1 MAKRKIEFTQGDVH
15 LAGFLFDNVTA
26 EPGRLERMG
35 SQRRWLV
42 IEPASGTP
50 DVSIE
55 VNVGDGD
62 PDAMNVIVNQTG
74 TEPGKPIYPEIAE
87 RGAKTPSGWILMTDV
102 GWVIGWRAPKDT
114 TLDQVSD
121 FGVPRPQGRRR
132 RARRRPLGRPG
143 RQARPPP
150 RLHEPE
156 DLTALVRVPDP

>member
-26 EPGRLERMG
+26 EPGRFERMG
-35 SQRRWLV
+35 NQRRWLV

-62 PDAMNVIVNQTG
+62 PDAMNIVVNQTG
-74 TEPGKPIYPEIAE
+74 TEPGKPIYPEIAD
-87 RGAKTPSGWILMTDV
+87 RGAKTPSGWILMADV

-121 FGVPRPQGRRR
+121 FGFRILKAVN
-132 RARRRPLGRPG
+132 A
-143 RQARPPP
+143 
-150 RLHEPE
+150 EPE
-156 DLTALVRVPDP
+156 DGRWVARIVKRGPRPGYTNPKI